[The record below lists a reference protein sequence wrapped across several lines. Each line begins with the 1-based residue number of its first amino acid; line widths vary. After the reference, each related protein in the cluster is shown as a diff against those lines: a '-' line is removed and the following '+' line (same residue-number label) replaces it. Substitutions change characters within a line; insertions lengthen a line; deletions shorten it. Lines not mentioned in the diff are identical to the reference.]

1 MPLTVLMYD
10 IHMDHT
16 RHLLEVSLLHLH
28 MGLDK
33 SVRRIHPTAS
43 PLSDLLL
50 SLHLRQAIPQHTAN
64 PLSDL
69 LISLHLRQVIPQH
82 IPQHISAI
90 LWHLKVTEDL
100 ILSLHDCHH
109 QHHLYMVKHL
119 SRHLL
124 RHRDSKDN

>member
-1 MPLTVLMYD
+1 MPLTVLMYY

-50 SLHLRQAIPQHTAN
+50 
-64 PLSDL
+64 
-69 LISLHLRQVIPQH
+69 SLHLRQVIPQH

-124 RHRDSKDN
+124 RHGDSKDN